1 MESTE
6 EKIARLSAETV
17 EITPYNPDWA
27 DRYLMERKHI
37 ESVLPDGFIVRI
49 EHVGSTAVP
58 GLAAKPIVD
67 MLIEISDG
75 ERGKTLIPQILEP
88 QGYDCIWRPTR
99 GNDIPP
105 WYTWCIRRD
114 TEGRRTHHLH
124 FVEPGT
130 KDDLICFR
138 DILRE
143 HSSVA
148 MKYGELKSDL
158 ATEHGHDRVAY
169 TDAKGEFIRTVL
181 EKYK

>member
-88 QGYDCIWRPTR
+88 QGYDCIWRP
-99 GNDIPP
+99 
-105 WYTWCIRRD
+105 
-114 TEGRRTHHLH
+114 
-124 FVEPGT
+124 
-130 KDDLICFR
+130 
-138 DILRE
+138 
-143 HSSVA
+143 
-148 MKYGELKSDL
+148 
-158 ATEHGHDRVAY
+158 
-169 TDAKGEFIRTVL
+169 
-181 EKYK
+181 